1 MNVQKSIDSLHENF
15 DSLNTAQEKT
25 VLDVHQNH
33 ETIELLQNECRNL
46 TAENSL
52 LKSELTMVK
61 AALMT
66 HDHDI
71 DLLK

>member
-25 VLDVHQNH
+25 VLDIHQNY

-46 TAENSL
+46 
-52 LKSELTMVK
+52 
-61 AALMT
+61 
-66 HDHDI
+66 
-71 DLLK
+71 